1 MITTVLSIAVA
12 VATLFSVV
20 ETMDVDVNVEI
31 VVTKLV
37 VVTATVETLDA

>member
-20 ETMDVDVNVEI
+20 ETMDVYVNVEI